1 MAGTASSS
9 KDAARARAVALTK
22 LASGVD
28 LVDLVDEVSPLH
40 PKHDTF
46 PGEVFLSLAADA
58 IDEGRFS
65 REQPLDYEGLRERL
79 LPEVK
84 LRGRNDQH
92 KSFYT
97 LVTPP
102 ALRGGV
108 APDLLGEVQ
117 WWQADDYWE
126 FALYALIVYV
136 RAAAERLDSSVADV
150 CRSLARRHDIEI
162 N

>member
-1 MAGTASSS
+1 MAGEVSPG
-9 KDAARARAVALTK
+9 KDAARARALVLTR

-28 LVDLVDEVSPLH
+28 VFDLVDEVAPLH
-40 PKHDTF
+40 PKRDTF
-46 PGEVFLSLAADA
+46 PGEVFLWLAADA
-58 IDEGRFS
+58 LDEGRFS

-79 LPEVK
+79 LPEVR
-84 LRGRNDQH
+84 LRGRNDHH

-97 LVTPP
+97 LVTPA

-126 FALYALIVYV
+126 FALYALIVFV

-150 CRSLARRHDIEI
+150 CRTLARLHDIEI
-162 N
+162 H